1 MAGAYEEILKYID
14 TLHIIDT
21 HEHLQCFEEDR
32 DKNTDV
38 LKEYLWHYFDK
49 DLISA
54 GLSVSDYNKIAGMD
68 HTISEKW
75 KIVQPYWNV
84 SRYTGYG
91 RSLQICARDLYGIEN
106 IETST
111 IEILNERF
119 MKSLKPGHFK
129 KVLKDKS
136 KIITSLLNV
145 NTLNHNYNTAK
156 QEWSIY
162 CDKNFFNPV
171 YWINNFI
178 YPTLWPHIESVEQQS
193 GIRITSFTRWLE
205 ATEFMINRALE
216 LGAVALKNSLAYVRT
231 LKYENVPASL
241 AESEFLDIYKTKHF
255 SLWQGRPA
263 SPGKN
268 FQDFMFHYILD
279 MANKKGLVFQI
290 HTGIQE
296 GSGNRLS
303 NSNPE
308 LLSNLFIEYPD
319 ITFDIFHMGYPYQN
333 ELTVLAKNFP
343 NVFIDMCWSHIVSPN
358 ASVEALLEWIDTV
371 PLNKISAFGGDYL
384 FVDGVYGHQLL
395 ARQNVAKALS
405 LAVENGI
412 FGSEKA
418 KEVAEMLLYLNPLK
432 IFRLK
437 ANK

>member
-1 MAGAYEEILKYID
+1 MAGVYEEIFKNIN

-21 HEHLQCFEEDR
+21 HEHLHCFEEDR

-38 LKEYLWHYFDK
+38 LKEYLWHYFNR

-54 GLSVSDYNKIAGMD
+54 GLNISEYDKITGMN
-68 HTISEKW
+68 HTVAEKW
-75 KIVQPYWNV
+75 KIIEPYWNV

-106 IETST
+106 INSST

-119 MKSLKPGHFK
+119 MESLKPGHFK

-145 NTLNHNYNTAK
+145 NTLNHKYNIASN
-156 QEWSIY
+156 EWSIY
-162 CDKNFFNPV
+162 CDKNFFKPV
-171 YWINNFI
+171 YWVNIFV
-178 YPTLWPHIESVEQQS
+178 YPTLWSHIESVEQQS
-193 GIRITSFTRWLE
+193 GIRVTSFSRWLE
-205 ATEFMINRALE
+205 ATELMINKALE
-216 LGAVALKNSLAYVRT
+216 LGAVALKNPLAYVRT
-231 LKYENVPASL
+231 LKYERVPASL
-241 AESEFLDIYKTKHF
+241 AESEFLEIYKSKHF
-255 SLWQGRPA
+255 PLWQGRPA

-296 GSGNRLS
+296 GNGNQLS

-343 NVFIDMCWSHIVSPN
+343 NVFIDMCWSHILSPN
-358 ASVEALLEWIDTV
+358 ASVGALLEWIDTV

-405 LAVENGI
+405 IAVENGV
-412 FGSEKA
+412 FDSDKA
-418 KEVAEMLLYLNPLK
+418 IEAAEMLFYSNPLK

-437 ANK
+437 AIK